1 MSGLEELKQTFF
13 EECDELLTTLES
25 ELEVVQNGE
34 QSDDTV
40 NSIFRAVHSIKGG
53 AGAFGFETLVE
64 FSHTFETLL
73 DEMRNGNHSATDTTV
88 EVLFQANDILADLVG
103 MAQDDTEPPKDFGG
117 DVRAKL
123 AALVAGTDPDDAV
136 AEPTDDAGNDDGID
150 FTPVTA
156 DAADAEEEPASGQF
170 TIVFKP
176 SAKTYEKANE
186 PLLLIREL
194 GRLGEIEVAADYTAV
209 PTLENLNPFDSYLG
223 WTVTLDY
230 EGQVSDIEEI
240 FEFVAEDCTVE
251 ITALGGGSATESS
264 DDQGTD
270 EEELFMKPV
279 PVDAMADGSAE
290 AEKSAAPAAAAPTV
304 NTTEKSKTESAEK
317 KAKPEQRASVRVDLG
332 KIDRVVN
339 MVGEIVITQ
348 AMLAQTV
355 DDLPDGNYADLHQG
369 LEELFHHTR
378 ELQESVM
385 SIRAQP
391 VKSVF
396 QRMPRLVREVSGQ
409 TGKKA
414 RLVISG
420 ETTEVDKTIVEK
432 LSDPL
437 THILRNA
444 VDHGLESPEKRAE
457 AGKPE
462 EGTINL
468 SAEHR
473 SGRIVIEVN
482 DDGGGINREVVLRK
496 AVEKGLVAEDANLS
510 DEDIDQLILLPGFS
524 TQEQVSDI
532 SGRGVGMDVVKR
544 NIQEIGGRVAIQSV
558 PGKGTSFQLLLPLT
572 LAVMDGMVVTANE
585 QTFVLPL
592 SNIVECLKPDE
603 TQIQNIAGV
612 GNVIRL
618 RGEIIQ
624 LSNLNSILGLGDCG
638 TPKRDAVVV
647 ILEAAG
653 GARLGIAVEQLLGQQ
668 QIVVKSIEKNYGSV
682 AGLSAATILGDGKV
696 AFIADV
702 EGLLSIAQT
711 HESVSE
717 ADIENL
723 QMAG

>member
-25 ELEVVQNGE
+25 ELEVVQSGD
-34 QSDDTV
+34 QTDDTV

-103 MAQDDTEPPKDFGG
+103 MAQDDTEPPTDFGA

-123 AALVAGTDPDDAV
+123 AALVAGTDPDNAV
-136 AEPTDDAGNDDGID
+136 AEPAETAGDDDGID

-156 DAADAEEEPASGQF
+156 DAADSDDEEPTGHF
-170 TIVFKP
+170 NIVFKP

-194 GRLGEIEVAADYTAV
+194 GRLGEIEVVADTDAV
-209 PTLENLNPFDSYLG
+209 PALDSLNPFDSYLG
-223 WTVTLDY
+223 WTITLDY
-230 EGQVSDIEEI
+230 EGQISDIEEI

-251 ITALGGGSATESS
+251 ISEIGGPSEGGSEE
-264 DDQGTD
+264 QGTD
-270 EEELFMKPV
+270 EEELFMQPV
-279 PVDAMADGSAE
+279 PVDAMGDEPSSADM
-290 AEKSAAPAAAAPTV
+290 PAAAPTPA
-304 NTTEKSKTESAEK
+304 SAEK
-317 KAKPEQRASVRVDLG
+317 KPAASKAESTEKKTKPEQRASVRVDLG

-444 VDHGLESPEKRAE
+444 VDHGLESPEKRAA

-482 DDGGGINREVVLRK
+482 DDGGGINRDVVLRK

-572 LAVMDGMVVTANE
+572 LAVMDGMVVTAND

-603 TQIQNIAGV
+603 TQIQNLAGV

-624 LSNLNSILGLGDCG
+624 LSNLNSLLGLGDCG
-638 TPKRDAVVV
+638 TPKQDAVVV

-711 HESVSE
+711 HESVSDT
-717 ADIENL
+717 DIENL

>member
-25 ELEVVQNGE
+25 ELEVVQNGD
-34 QSDDTV
+34 QTDDTV

-103 MAQDDTEPPKDFGG
+103 MAQEDTEPPTDFGA

-123 AALVAGTDPDDAV
+123 AALVAGTDPEEATADSTGSDSS
-136 AEPTDDAGNDDGID
+136 DDGID
-150 FTPVTA
+150 FTPVSVDDT
-156 DAADAEEEPASGQF
+156 DTDDQSTSDQF

-176 SAKTYEKANE
+176 SSTTYEKANE

-194 GRLGEIEVAADYTAV
+194 GRLGEIEVVADFDAI
-209 PTLENLNPFDSYLG
+209 PTLDNLNPFDSYLG
-223 WTVTLDY
+223 WTITLDY
-230 EGQVSDIEEI
+230 EGQISDIEEI

-251 ITALGGGSATESS
+251 IMGIGSAANTDSG
-264 DDQGTD
+264 DQGAD
-270 EEELFMKPV
+270 EEELFMQPV
-279 PVDAMADGSAE
+279 PVGEMEAKTAVSEEPSPTSTTASVGKKSDAPKAE
-290 AEKSAAPAAAAPTV
+290 T
-304 NTTEKSKTESAEK
+304 AEK
-317 KAKPEQRASVRVDLG
+317 KSKPEQRASVRVDLG

-355 DDLPDGNYADLHQG
+355 DDLPDGSYADLHQG

-457 AGKPE
+457 SGKPE

-473 SGRIVIEVN
+473 SGRIVIEVK

-572 LAVMDGMVVTANE
+572 LAVMDGMVVTAND

-592 SNIVECLKPDE
+592 SNIVECLKPNE
-603 TQIQNIAGV
+603 TQIQNLAGV

-624 LSNLNSILGLGDCG
+624 LSNLNTILGLGERG
-638 TPKRDAVVV
+638 TPKQDAVVV

-711 HESVSE
+711 HESASG

-723 QMAG
+723 QLAG